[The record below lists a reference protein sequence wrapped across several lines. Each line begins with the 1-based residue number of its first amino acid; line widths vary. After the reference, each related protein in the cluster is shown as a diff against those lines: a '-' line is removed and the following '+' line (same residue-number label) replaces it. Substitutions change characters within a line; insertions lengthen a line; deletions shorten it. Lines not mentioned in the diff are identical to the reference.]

1 MSISRLQLFFSL
13 VAYILSLNALSFDFD
28 LGLQL
33 LLHLLFRYND
43 FFSELMQQLVLKL
56 PRTHFQFL
64 LQILNLLFQIGYSLL
79 FSWTTCWVSLA
90 GRLLRWVT
98 FILLLNILFLLLIL
112 ILLLHVVSILVIHD
126 FVLFVFLLGLIW
138 RSATSFLYTQHVLNL
153 VHNLIILL
161 LV

>member
-13 VAYILSLNALSFDFD
+13 VAYILSLNSLSFDFD
-28 LGLQL
+28 LSLQL
-33 LLHLLFRYND
+33 LLHLLFWNYD

-56 PRTHFQFL
+56 PWTHFQFL
-64 LQILNLLFQIGYSLL
+64 FQILDLLFQIGYSLF

-90 GRLLRWVT
+90 RRLLWWVI
-98 FILLLNILFLLLIL
+98 FILLLNILFLLLIFV
-112 ILLLHVVSILVIHD
+112 LLLHVVSILIIHD
-126 FVLFVFLLGLIW
+126 FVLFVFLLGLIG